1 MKIKAAV
8 LRESGLPRPYTESKP
23 LSVEEVELDPPKSNE
38 VMIKVKAVG
47 LCHSDLV
54 AISGERGKPMPIVL
68 GHEAAGIITAIG
80 AGVKRYA
87 IGDTV
92 LATLIRA
99 CGDCVSCR
107 TGKPTN
113 CETRY
118 DVVSG
123 PLQTIDKKPMQQGLA
138 TGAFAEKVV
147 LHTSQIQLIPENIS
161 MTSAS
166 LLACGVITGIGAV
179 TNTAKV
185 TPGSTVVVIGA
196 GGVGLNAI
204 QGAALAGASK
214 IIAIDLSEEKLT
226 DAKEFGATDGI
237 LASTEKPY
245 KKVKKMTEGRGVDY
259 VFVTVGSIPAYEG
272 ASRFLSVGGSVVMVG
287 MPPSGAKVSIEPV
300 ILASTNQS
308 LLGSYMGG
316 TVLKKDIPYLIDLY
330 QQGRLKLDELVTRQ
344 YSLDEINE
352 AIEDVKSGK
361 TRRNVIVFD

>member
-1 MKIKAAV
+1 MPIIRAAV
-8 LRESGLPRPYTESKP
+8 CHEFGKP
-23 LSVEEVELDPPKSNE
+23 LIIENVLLNEPKHNEIEVTL
-38 VMIKVKAVG
+38 KACAI
-47 LCHSDLV
+47 CHSD
-54 AISGERGKPMPIVL
+54 ISYMAGDWGGHLPAVY
-68 GHEAAGIITAIG
+68 GHEAAGVVTAIG
-80 AGVKRYA
+80 SSIKKYSV
-87 IGDTV
+87 GDTV

-107 TGKPTN
+107 NGKPTS

-118 DVVSG
+118 DLVSG
-123 PLQTIDKKPMQQGLA
+123 PLQTIDGKPIEQGLA
-138 TGAFAEKVV
+138 TGAFAEKAV
-147 LHTSQIQLIPENIS
+147 LHESQIQAIPESIS

-166 LLACGVITGIGAV
+166 LLACGVITGVGAV

-185 TPGSTVVVIGA
+185 SPGSNVVVIGA

-214 IIAIDLSEEKLT
+214 IIVIDLSEDKLT

-237 LASTEKPY
+237 LASVEKPY
-245 KKVKKMTEGRGVDY
+245 RIVKKMTEGRGADF
-259 VFVTVGSIPAYEG
+259 VFVTVGSIFAYEG
-272 ASRFLSVGGSVVMVG
+272 ASRFLSVGGSLVMVG
-287 MPPSGAKVSIEPV
+287 MPPSGAKFNIEPV
-300 ILASTNQS
+300 ILATGSQS

-330 QQGRLKLDELVTRQ
+330 QQGRLKLDELVTRK

-361 TRRNVIVFD
+361 SRRNVIVFD